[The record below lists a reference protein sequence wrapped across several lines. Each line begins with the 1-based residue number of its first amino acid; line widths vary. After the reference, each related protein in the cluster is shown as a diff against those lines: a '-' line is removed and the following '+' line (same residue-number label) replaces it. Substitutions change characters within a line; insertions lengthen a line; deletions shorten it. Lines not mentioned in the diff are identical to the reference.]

1 MNISKNHLPYLV
13 LFVFMIFSLPVFSSA
28 QTNVN
33 DAVQETAQKIIED
46 KFNSETGLDK
56 VKDFGSID
64 AGKIADRAV
73 KYAHGEVP
81 SQIMGSL
88 IDQMR
93 DVKNTGLQNNFRPY
107 TKKTHNANA
116 PYRTKNACQR
126 IANQRHLEGL
136 DAANVKARLTPWVDI
151 AWTAVKSIASGGKS
165 LGDLVAEN
173 TKANAEKMIKEALF
187 GKAEPKVETVTIP
200 HYDSCNSKTKITWDP
215 INMRVI
221 AVTTGNCGC
230 KLYEGDGKDTLKD
243 FTVTL
248 VAPVE
253 VTNVKIEEENYFIF
267 WKKYNIKAQYKVG
280 KLKVVT
286 DANCNCNKDIS
297 LPPPPKNE
305 SIVEENG
312 FFGGMWDWFF
322 EPKDKVNPAKDK
334 TLSPKDKHA
343 KDKDTKGK
351 NISKEISGIPA
362 FIDWLFGR
370 DKKDGE
376 MGVKDS
382 IKNPTGEEEK
392 GKIEEKPLVC
402 GEVVSVDGRD
412 NVPTFVFRE
421 SSSQNVNFYCNNSC
435 SPEQV
440 CKVLPESVGAYHDS
454 CVYCA
459 NKKEYIP
466 EPKKEDIISTKCEI
480 PSQQGWAN
488 GMMPGFEA
496 IVLDK
501 ERVLIKNS
509 NTYCGM
515 KSLAVFKSNAEAT
528 MRLFGRYCSNI
539 KLDDYKYT
547 DIRGSCSFIAY
558 FNS

>member
-1 MNISKNHLPYLV
+1 MP
-13 LFVFMIFSLPVFSSA
+13 LFSYAEVSVGD
-28 QTNVN
+28 TVT
-33 DAVQETAQKIIED
+33 ETAQKIIKD

-81 SQIMGSL
+81 SQTMGSL

-107 TKKTHNANA
+107 TKKTHDGNAS
-116 PYRTKNACQR
+116 YRTKNTCQR
-126 IANQRHLEGL
+126 IANQRQLEGL

-173 TKANAEKMIKEALF
+173 TKANAEKIIKEALF

-215 INMRVI
+215 VNMRVI
-221 AVTTGNCGC
+221 VVTSGDCGC
-230 KLYEGDGKDTLKD
+230 KSFKTDVGNTKLKD

-248 VAPVE
+248 VAPVK
-253 VTNVKIEEENYFIF
+253 VINVKIEEKKYFIF

-286 DANCNCNKDIS
+286 DANCNCKGESIPPPP
-297 LPPPPKNE
+297 PPPPKNKTGFLG
-305 SIVEENG
+305 SI
-312 FFGGMWDWFF
+312 WDWFF
-322 EPKDKVNPAKDK
+322 GGSDSADSSKKDQTSEKDNSPNKDKSGTSVEKEKETDQKVNFIKDNFLKEHNKEIVEDKEKKNGQKQLQCGDKVN
-334 TLSPKDKHA
+334 
-343 KDKDTKGK
+343 
-351 NISKEISGIPA
+351 
-362 FIDWLFGR
+362 
-370 DKKDGE
+370 
-376 MGVKDS
+376 
-382 IKNPTGEEEK
+382 
-392 GKIEEKPLVC
+392 
-402 GEVVSVDGRD
+402 VDGRKG
-412 NVPTFVFRE
+412 VKTFLFRKTPN
-421 SSSQNVNFYCNNSC
+421 SDVNFNCNNSC

-459 NKKEYIP
+459 NKEKYIP
-466 EPKKEDIISTKCEI
+466 EPKKEDITSTKCEI
-480 PSQQGWAN
+480 PSEQGWAN

-515 KSLAVFKSNAEAT
+515 KSLEVFKSNAEAT
-528 MRLFGRYCSNI
+528 MRLFGGYCRNI

-547 DIRGSCSFIAY
+547 DIRGSCSFMAHFIQ
-558 FNS
+558 